1 MSASARKKEFKKELA
16 DLLDIVIPKGA
27 ISICLVAD
35 SNKICRVSKG
45 LTLEDL
51 NREFTI
57 KVADIQSR
65 GFDVVFN
72 EAWGRAVTEVES
84 ER

>member
-1 MSASARKKEFKKELA
+1 MSASAREIRKTEFKKELA

-27 ISICLVAD
+27 ISICLIAD
-35 SNKICRVSKG
+35 ADEICKVS
-45 LTLEDL
+45 
-51 NREFTI
+51 RIASPEFTI

-65 GFDVVFN
+65 GFDMVFN
-72 EAWGRAVTEVES
+72 EAWGLAVTEVES